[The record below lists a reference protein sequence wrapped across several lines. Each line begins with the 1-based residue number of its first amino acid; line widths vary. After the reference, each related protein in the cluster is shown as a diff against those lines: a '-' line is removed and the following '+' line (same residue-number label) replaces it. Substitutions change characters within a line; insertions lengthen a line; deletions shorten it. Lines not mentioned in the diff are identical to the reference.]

1 MNKKRVALVTG
12 GTGFIG
18 SHVVDQLIEQEFVV
32 RAIDDFSSGNIQN
45 IAQHKNNSDFEI
57 IEKDIRKITPD
68 ETYFKDVSLIFH
80 FAGRGD
86 IVPSIKNPQEYISV
100 NLNGTI
106 NVLEA
111 ARNSK
116 ITKFVY
122 AASSSC
128 YGSNP
133 KTPTDENSPII
144 NEYPYALSKNLGE
157 SAAFHWNKV
166 YNLPVNSIR
175 IFNAYGTRSRT
186 SGAYGA
192 VIGVFLKQKLENK
205 PFTVVG
211 DGEQKRDFVY
221 VTDVARA
228 FILAGRSELTSQV
241 WNLGSGNP
249 QSINRLVELLGGNRV
264 DIPERPGEPKVTW
277 ANINKIKKD
286 LMWSPIVKFEEG
298 ISTILEN
305 ISYWQNA
312 PLWDSDSIAIET
324 ELWFK
329 FMRGKS

>member
-1 MNKKRVALVTG
+1 VNKKRVALVTG

-18 SHVVDQLIEQEFVV
+18 SHVVDQLIEQDFVV
-32 RAIDDFSSGNIQN
+32 RALDDFSSGNIQN
-45 IAQHKNNSDFEI
+45 IAQHKNNSDFEL
-57 IEKDIRKITPD
+57 IEKDVRKITPD
-68 ETYFKDVSLIFH
+68 ESYFKDVNLIFH

-166 YNLPVNSIR
+166 YKLPVNSIR

-228 FILAGRSELTSQV
+228 FILAGRSELDSQI
-241 WNLGSGNP
+241 WNLGSGDP
-249 QSINRLVELLGGNRV
+249 QSVNTLISLLGGNTV
-264 DIPERPGEPKVTW
+264 NIPERPGEPKVTW
-277 ANINKIKKD
+277 ANIDKITKELGWK
-286 LMWSPIVKFEEG
+286 PNVTFEKG
-298 ISTILEN
+298 ISEILKN
-305 ISYWQNA
+305 IDYWQNA
-312 PLWDSDSIAIET
+312 PLWDAESIEIET

-329 FMRGKS
+329 FMSKK

>member
-1 MNKKRVALVTG
+1 MNKKGVALVTG

-18 SHVVDQLIEQEFVV
+18 SHVVDQLIEQDFVV
-32 RAIDDFSSGNIQN
+32 RALDDFSSGNIQN
-45 IAQHKNNSDFEI
+45 IAQHKNNSNFEL

-111 ARNSK
+111 ARNSRL
-116 ITKFVY
+116 TKFVY

-133 KTPTDENSPII
+133 KTPTDENSPIV

-157 SAAFHWNKV
+157 NAAFHWNKV
-166 YNLPVNSIR
+166 YKLPVNSIR

-228 FILAGRSELTSQV
+228 FILAGRSQLDSQI
-241 WNLGSGNP
+241 WNLGSGDP
-249 QSINRLVELLGGNRV
+249 QSVNTLISLLGGSTVN
-264 DIPERPGEPKVTW
+264 IPERPGEPKVTW
-277 ANINKIKKD
+277 ANIDKITKE
-286 LMWSPIVKFEEG
+286 LGWTPNVTFEKG
-298 ISTILEN
+298 ISEIIKN
-305 ISYWQNA
+305 IDYWQNA
-312 PLWDSDSIAIET
+312 PLWDVESIAVET

-329 FMRGKS
+329 FMSKK